1 MFDISQS
8 TFDIVRSIDIKFTS
22 ALFREVSK
30 KINQICGEK
39 PEIIQNREHVTLQE
53 DNLFSIDDGG
63 ILKRYAFSLADEW
76 IAFFYVNLD
85 EGKDGSLQIK
95 ISDVTYPQN

>member
-30 KINQICGEK
+30 KINQICSEK
-39 PEIIQNREHVTLQE
+39 PEIIQNREHVTLRE

-63 ILKRYAFSLADEW
+63 ILKRYAFSLDDKEMAS
-76 IAFFYVNLD
+76 FYIKLG
-85 EGKDGSLQIK
+85 EEDGSFQIQA
-95 ISDVTYPQN
+95 SDVFYYQN